1 MIRRMNSV
9 ASFIC
14 VAQKVRLAL
23 SSVAMRA
30 YTEAAHDG
38 EVSNE
43 ARGVVT
49 SLAVV
54 CGSRQCMLCGVSRE
68 KRPDCVY
75 ENPVLC
81 MHEFI
86 QNSATRFIPCN

>member
-54 CGSRQCMLCGVSRE
+54 RVRLEECMLLCGVQPGKEARLCIRKSRT
-68 KRPDCVY
+68 
-75 ENPVLC
+75 L
-81 MHEFI
+81 H
-86 QNSATRFIPCN
+86 A

>member
-9 ASFIC
+9 ASSIC

-43 ARGVVT
+43 ARAVVT
-49 SLAVV
+49 PHSLSCAA
-54 CGSRQCMLCGVSRE
+54 GAAPAARGA
-68 KRPDCVY
+68 RPDHGRMNVQRY
-75 ENPVLC
+75 PQYV
-81 MHEFI
+81 
-86 QNSATRFIPCN
+86 